1 MLRLQVHITQ
11 KNPSILG
18 RSHLVHLDLA
28 VGGVGQQVIGGL
40 GLHIA
45 EPSDEFTSGHGSSD
59 GDGAH
64 HGATPQPVGAAV
76 NDDADHG
83 DEIYDVTPIEWVA
96 WTPFLVFIVV
106 FGVYPQLMFQ
116 VIDPAVTD
124 MVARLGETLGP

>member
-1 MLRLQVHITQ
+1 MVACTLNTHQKACFCAVAATQ
-11 KNPSILG
+11 AFDERFG
-18 RSHLVHLDLA
+18 R
-28 VGGVGQQVIGGL
+28 
-40 GLHIA
+40 
-45 EPSDEFTSGHGSSD
+45 
-59 GDGAH
+59 
-64 HGATPQPVGAAV
+64 TPQPVGAAV